1 MTMMTSYQGV
11 VKQGRIQLTPGADL
25 PEGNYVYVI
34 VAGSQPLLDEAVARR
49 KATRWLVEFVGNML
63 IADEGRVLAGNGRLV
78 WRFGVFITGRGHA
91 PYGPIGYIDLDG
103 HTGES
108 LVTAQQT
115 EDLIAHGQAF
125 IRTLP

>member
-1 MTMMTSYQGV
+1 MMASYQGV